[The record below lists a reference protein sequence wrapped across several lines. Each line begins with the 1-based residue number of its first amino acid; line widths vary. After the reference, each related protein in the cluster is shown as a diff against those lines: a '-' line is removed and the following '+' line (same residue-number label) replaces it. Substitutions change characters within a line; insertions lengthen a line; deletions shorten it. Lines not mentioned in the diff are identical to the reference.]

1 MIICYFK
8 LRHKQAWFF
17 GAWNNM
23 YALRRPCF
31 MQAGIGK
38 HVTSHETHT
47 WLERWDPKLNSITQT
62 SFGAGLFPLHLQTE
76 ILSCICFDFPISE
89 EISLSWL
96 CVGSFRELHG
106 SFVLL
111 LSLLLY
117 PACRGTQGE
126 LVFSPLLYKSMPRA
140 RGNLWGFLMTACL
153 VSPSR
158 CHKEHFK
165 VLGSKTF
172 TA

>member
-96 CVGSFRELHG
+96 CVGSSGALSWASWKFCAVVIVVAISSLQRDPRRAGLFPLTVQVNAKSSGESMGISHDCLPCE
-106 SFVLL
+106 SF
-111 LSLLLY
+111 
-117 PACRGTQGE
+117 
-126 LVFSPLLYKSMPRA
+126 
-140 RGNLWGFLMTACL
+140 
-153 VSPSR
+153 
-158 CHKEHFK
+158 
-165 VLGSKTF
+165 
-172 TA
+172 